1 MAQKLPLGLQ
11 DFREIISGGY
21 KYIDK
26 TRYIHQMCSS
36 GKYYFLSRPRRFGKS
51 MTVSTLHELYSGSR
65 DLFKGLWIEDQWD
78 WDKRNP
84 VLRFNFTGI
93 DFPELGLKSALELQL
108 NARFKALG
116 LSTPKTGIS
125 AKFEH
130 LINHYAKDGKVV
142 VLIDEYDAPITH
154 YLGVDIKTALANRD
168 LLRDFFAVLK
178 NNDALLELVF
188 LTGIS
193 RFSKVGVFSGLN
205 NLTDLSM
212 RLDYAPMLGY
222 TQVELLEHFSAEIE
236 ATAAFMDLS
245 VPVFLDEVRKWYNG
259 YRFHEK
265 AETVYNPVSI
275 NLFFDTKEFKNFW
288 FQTGTPLFLINLL
301 RKEGLYD
308 FTPSLQP
315 QRSFDTF
322 NLESINPYG
331 LLFQTGYLTIHSH
344 TPFGLYEL
352 DYPNYEVESSMKE
365 NLFEAFLNMR
375 DGQAVPVVYKLE
387 TLLEKRQVDQV
398 IKQLQGLFKTVPFQ
412 LHEQYPE
419 KFFHAV
425 VHLLFSYMG
434 LTVKS
439 EVCTSDGRIDAVV
452 ETPSWI
458 YMIEFKLDESVEA
471 ALAQIHK
478 KEYYQ
483 AYWLKDKPIL
493 GLGINFSSESK
504 NISDWKLE
512 EMPSI

>member
-26 TRYIHQMCSS
+26 TRYIYEMCST
-36 GKYYFLSRPRRFGKS
+36 GKYYFMSRPRRFGKS
-51 MTVSTLHELYSGSR
+51 MTVSTLYELYSGSR
-65 DLFKGLWIEDQWD
+65 ELFKGLWIEDRWD
-78 WDKRNP
+78 WEKRNP

-93 DFPELGLKSALELQL
+93 GFAKIGLDAALDQKLDELIKDFDLPASQAIPSL
-108 NARFKALG
+108 
-116 LSTPKTGIS
+116 
-125 AKFEH
+125 KFEY
-130 LINHYAKDGKVV
+130 LIKNCAKAGKVV

-154 YLGVDIKTALANRD
+154 YLANDLDTAKANRD
-168 LLRDFFAVLK
+168 ILRDFFVVLK
-178 NNDALLELVF
+178 NNDGLLELVF

-193 RFSKVGVFSGLN
+193 RFSRVGVFSGLN

-212 RLDYAPMLGY
+212 DIEFAAMLGY
-222 TQVELLEHFSAEIE
+222 TQEELESHFVEEIE
-236 ATAAFMDLS
+236 LTAQKMQLPIPDL
-245 VPVFLDEVRKWYNG
+245 LQEIRRWYNG
-259 YRFHEK
+259 YRFHAD
-265 AETVYNPVSI
+265 AETVYNPYSI
-275 NLFFDTKEFKNFW
+275 NLFFKHKEFRSFW

-301 RKEGLYD
+301 QQEGLYD
-308 FTPSLQP
+308 VRPTLQSEE
-315 QRSFDTF
+315 SFDTF
-322 NLESINPYG
+322 SPDAINPYG
-331 LLFQTGYLTIHSH
+331 LLFQTGYLTIHARKA
-344 TPFGLYEL
+344 FGLYEL
-352 DYPNYEVESSMKE
+352 DYPNYEVEHSMTR
-365 NLFEAFLNMR
+365 NLFETIVGKQN
-375 DGQAVPVVYKLE
+375 GEAVPLVYKLE

-398 IKQLQGLFKTVPFQ
+398 IKQLQGLFKNVPYQ

-425 VHLLFSYMG
+425 VHLLFNYMG

-458 YMIEFKLDESVEA
+458 YMIEFKLDESVET

-512 EMPSI
+512 EMP